1 MEIKHVRNAVPVYPG
16 ISEQEEALATLTNNT
31 VLGEYSIYRG
41 VLVFWDRD
49 YDTRVL
55 TFIDNNEMVIPR
67 MLAVSE
73 HKAFLTVLWLNR
85 VPNLPKEVAW
95 VNENYPHEGEVAGDG
110 WQVESHRTSSHI
122 WLPILK
128 AYMLKAM

>member
-1 MEIKHVRNAVPVYPG
+1 MENKYVRSAVPVYPG
-16 ISEQEEALATLTNNT
+16 IPEQEEALATLTNNT

-41 VLVFWDRD
+41 VLVCWDRD

-55 TFIDNNEMVIPR
+55 TFIDNNEMLIPHI
-67 MLAVSE
+67 LAVSE
-73 HKAFLTVLWLNR
+73 RKAFLNVLWLDEVYNF
-85 VPNLPKEVAW
+85 PNEV
-95 VNENYPHEGEVAGDG
+95 EVAGDG

-122 WLPILK
+122 WLPIIK

>member
-1 MEIKHVRNAVPVYPG
+1 MENKYVRSAVPVYPG
-16 ISEQEEALATLTNNT
+16 IPEQEETLATLTNNT

-41 VLVFWDRD
+41 VLVCWDRD

-55 TFIDNNEMVIPR
+55 TFIDNNELIIPR

-73 HKAFLTVLWLNR
+73 RKAFLNVLWLNK
-85 VPNLPKEVAW
+85 VPNLPKEVAG
-95 VNENYPHEGEVAGDG
+95 VNDNFPYEVEVAGDG
-110 WQVESHRTSSHI
+110 WQVESHRTSSHV

-128 AYMLKAM
+128 AYLLKAM